1 MARPRVAVPLLFA
14 ATCVGFA
21 ASLEVN
27 LSRRRAIRQFG
38 AAVASVGTTQQ
49 RASAEDNLPAEATF
63 LVPTPLGILSYGLN
77 KQAEEQKACYD
88 AGDCLDKVPYYQL
101 ECSRDDVACLERKRR
116 MGSKAVTEFFVNP
129 LSSPAIL
136 VFSM

>member
-1 MARPRVAVPLLFA
+1 MPLLLA
-14 ATCVGFA
+14 ATCFDFA

-27 LSRRRAIRQFG
+27 LSRRRAILQVG
-38 AAVASVGTTQQ
+38 AAVVSAGSTTRQ
-49 RASAEDNLPAEATF
+49 RAAAEDNLPAEATF

-88 AGDCLDKVPYYQL
+88 AGECLDKVPYYQL

-116 MGSKAVTEFFVNP
+116 MGSKAVTEFFANP